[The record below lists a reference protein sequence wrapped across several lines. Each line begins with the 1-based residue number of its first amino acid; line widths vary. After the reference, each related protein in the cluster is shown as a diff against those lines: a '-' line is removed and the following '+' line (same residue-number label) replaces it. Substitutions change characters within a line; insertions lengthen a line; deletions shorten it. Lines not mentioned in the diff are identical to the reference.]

1 MVVLVEYRSMGTV
14 PYDNKYLTGVTFRK
28 YQEEAHKTAVYPKD
42 NGIIYTAL
50 GLASEAGEVASLVS
64 KWVRGDKGHIDLPTI
79 NKELGDVLWFVSE
92 MAYVLGL
99 ELEDIAQGN
108 LQKLADRQ
116 QRNVLKGD
124 GDER

>member
-1 MVVLVEYRSMGTV
+1 MGTV
-14 PYDNKYLTGVTFRK
+14 PY
-28 YQEEAHKTAVYPKD
+28 KD
-42 NGIIYTAL
+42 
-50 GLASEAGEVASLVS
+50 
-64 KWVRGDKGHIDLPTI
+64 HIDLPTI